1 MTARAWGKDTP
12 FEPKSSKE
20 DKEEDE
26 EEGK

>member
-1 MTARAWGKDTP
+1 MTARTWGKDTP
-12 FEPKSSKE
+12 SEPESSKE